1 MSNFLMGN
9 SLWQLVVQS
18 DSVSKL
24 VLWILLFLSIACWSV
39 FLYKVV
45 LLRLKVKHMKKAFA
59 AIKAMNSLD
68 DMLTVATQLADTIPG
83 YFLSKNLT
91 YLKSL
96 LEAQKE
102 QGKAELSE
110 RDWDLLQHHMFGTV
124 DSMIHND
131 ESYIALLSTSAAISP
146 LLGLFGTVWG
156 LVHSFIRISEK
167 QMADITTVAPGI
179 AEALITTLA
188 GLIVAIP
195 ALVMYNYLLT
205 QIRHLEQQYTVF
217 AERIGLVVQRLL
229 MRASHGT
236 IYAQKKTGEFGPDR
250 HSSNAAH

>member
-1 MSNFLMGN
+1 MGN

-24 VLWILLFLSIACWSV
+24 VLWILLFLSIACWTT
-39 FLYKVV
+39 FLYKIV
-45 LLRLKVKHMKKAFA
+45 LLKLKTRHMKKALA

-68 DMLTVATQLADTIPG
+68 DMLMVATQLADTVPG
-83 YFLSKNLT
+83 YFLSKNLS
-91 YLKSL
+91 YLKML

-102 QGKAELSE
+102 SGKSELSE
-110 RDWDLLQHHMFGTV
+110 RDWELLQQHMYQTV
-124 DSMIHND
+124 DNMVHND
-131 ESYIALLSTSAAISP
+131 ESFVALLSTSAAISP

-167 QMADITTVAPGI
+167 QSADITTVAPGI

-195 ALVMYNYLLT
+195 ALVMFNYLLV
-205 QIRHLEQQYTVF
+205 QIRYLEQQYTVF
-217 AERIGLVVQRLL
+217 ADKIGLVVQKLL
-229 MRASHGT
+229 VRASHGT
-236 IYAQKKTGEFGPDR
+236 IYAPKQADNFGIDR
-250 HSSNAAH
+250 HSSNAAN